1 MKTTAMK
8 AALVAAVLS
17 LLPTT
22 AVKAQSEGGLLLG
35 AELDKKLT
43 RQLSVSVEGEFR
55 TRNDFKTIDR
65 WSGSV
70 GASYKFTK
78 WLKADAGYSLLYGNN
93 REKIS
98 YNTDGSY
105 NNWRPSYWSTRH
117 RLNASLTADY
127 KFSNNLHLSL
137 RERWQYTYR
146 PETTVQRYYTA
157 NGTEA
162 DEHTYSG
169 KGKNVWRNR
178 LQVKYKLSNMFRPY
192 ANVETYM
199 SDGWDKIRYAA
210 GTELRL
216 NKQHSFDIKYMYQH
230 PFGQDD
236 TDANRHILGLG
247 YTYKF

>member
-1 MKTTAMK
+1 MKTA
-8 AALVAAVLS
+8 
-17 LLPTT
+17 
-22 AVKAQSEGGLLLG
+22 
-35 AELDKKLT
+35 
-43 RQLSVSVEGEFR
+43 
-55 TRNDFKTIDR
+55 DR
-65 WSGSV
+65 WSF
-70 GASYKFTK
+70 GANVNYKLTD
-78 WLKADAGYSLLYGNN
+78 WLKLSAGYSLLDDHYYKLNDSG
-93 REKIS
+93 KK
-98 YNTDGSY
+98 YAD
-105 NNWRPSYWSTRH
+105 YWGLRH
-117 RLNASLTADY
+117 RFNVSATASQSFGNLT
-127 KFSNNLHLSL
+127 LSL

-178 LQVKYKLSNMFRPY
+178 LQAKYKLSNMFRPY

-199 SDGWDKIRYAA
+199 SNGWDKIRYAV

>member
-1 MKTTAMK
+1 MQMCKYYVAALLLVSSVPTMAQTDDFGLWSEVNVEKKLNKKWSLDAGLEYRNRDNMKTA
-8 AALVAAVLS
+8 
-17 LLPTT
+17 
-22 AVKAQSEGGLLLG
+22 
-35 AELDKKLT
+35 
-43 RQLSVSVEGEFR
+43 
-55 TRNDFKTIDR
+55 DR
-65 WSGSV
+65 WSF
-70 GASYKFTK
+70 GANVNYKLTD
-78 WLKADAGYSLLYGNN
+78 WLKLSAGYSLLDDHYYKLNDSG
-93 REKIS
+93 KK
-98 YNTDGSY
+98 YAD
-105 NNWRPSYWSTRH
+105 YWGLRH
-117 RLNASLTADY
+117 RFNVSATASKAFGNLT
-127 KFSNNLHLSL
+127 LSL

-157 NGTEA
+157 NDTEA

-178 LQVKYKLSNMFRPY
+178 LQAKYKLSNMFRPY

-230 PFGQDD
+230 PFSQDD